1 MAKFTKVDVVSVPT
15 PVYNNLIN
23 FLQELPYKTVAGL
36 LQQIAGTMSEDV
48 RKIRIEQPEPEDDP
62 ASGDEVTD

>member
-1 MAKFTKVDVVSVPT
+1 MAKFQKVDVVSVPT

-23 FLQELPYKTVAGL
+23 FLQELPYKSVAQL

-48 RKIRIEQPEPEDDP
+48 RKIRYPEPEPEDDP

>member
-48 RKIRIEQPEPEDDP
+48 RKIRIEQPEPEDDS